1 MSGAVH
7 VADGG
12 AVVRLALGVAGV
24 GLGLVVAL
32 LVRNDR
38 CDVGDLC

>member
-24 GLGLVVAL
+24 GVFLTLVVL
-32 LVRNDR
+32 RLSDGIG
-38 CDVGDLC
+38 C